1 MLTQARAPSTQLPF
15 DIWPQVL
22 GHLSGRAR
30 IRVRQVCTIFSQFH
44 PGEQVIVA
52 SRLATPNAS
61 PSLLRF
67 LTMLSQQ
74 RGIKLRLYLDM
85 GSRRY
90 NLRGA
95 PPGGRRN
102 DPHLWSVINAGVQSA
117 GLTSLSLCLH
127 LSLAE
132 GRLILSALP
141 TSLRKLVLEA
151 DAQIVTEERWQR
163 LESLVSVELTLPYMG
178 GQPSMPVYEPTGLG
192 SLPAL
197 RELGLHGDW
206 RCLEP
211 TTFVMPTLQRLW
223 FDENL
228 YQPPYPTASQLPAL
242 SEVLLP
248 EARACPRW
256 LEEFPLHRLGIDSW
270 RVLKETHL
278 SLLRC
283 TVLRIAPPA
292 GEQQKVIPLW
302 QVMQLPDLTC
312 IEIGDPRVESDGLP
326 VVFEGQ
332 TQEQVDRFNADISL
346 QSCGAANAVVRCSD
360 HASCIMHDDYLQ
372 DALQPDVLRLF
383 LLPDVGCVI
392 IG

>member
-1 MLTQARAPSTQLPF
+1 MQARAPSTQLPF

-95 PPGGRRN
+95 PPAGRRN

-178 GQPSMPVYEPTGLG
+178 GQPSMPV
-192 SLPAL
+192 
-197 RELGLHGDW
+197 
-206 RCLEP
+206 
-211 TTFVMPTLQRLW
+211 
-223 FDENL
+223 
-228 YQPPYPTASQLPAL
+228 
-242 SEVLLP
+242 
-248 EARACPRW
+248 
-256 LEEFPLHRLGIDSW
+256 
-270 RVLKETHL
+270 
-278 SLLRC
+278 
-283 TVLRIAPPA
+283 
-292 GEQQKVIPLW
+292 
-302 QVMQLPDLTC
+302 
-312 IEIGDPRVESDGLP
+312 VESDGLP